1 MKEKGKLFGNKITK
15 TGRKYDE
22 SIKRKI
28 VSEVNSGLLSSRG
41 AERKYG
47 INRKTINGWITEL
60 SYANFRPLELAQ
72 NTMADIKEE
81 QKIRLLAKQ
90 VLDLTKELEKSKL
103 KISSLETMI
112 EVSEESL
119 KIKIRKKPGA
129 KQSRE

>member
-1 MKEKGKLFGNKITK
+1 MKEKGKLLGGKLTK

-47 INRKTINGWITEL
+47 VSRNTINCWITEL

-112 EVSEESL
+112 EVSEENL

>member
-1 MKEKGKLFGNKITK
+1 MKEKGKLLGGKITK
-15 TGRKYDE
+15 TGRKYVE

-47 INRKTINGWITEL
+47 VSRNTINCWLTEM

-112 EVSEESL
+112 EVSEENL

-129 KQSRE
+129 K

>member
-1 MKEKGKLFGNKITK
+1 MKEKGKLLRNKITK

-28 VSEVNSGLLSSRG
+28 VSEVKLGLLSSRG

-47 INRKTINGWITEL
+47 INRKTINCWITEL

-81 QKIRLLAKQ
+81 
-90 VLDLTKELEKSKL
+90 
-103 KISSLETMI
+103 
-112 EVSEESL
+112 
-119 KIKIRKKPGA
+119 
-129 KQSRE
+129 